1 MQFEIS
7 APSNS
12 SMMDLL
18 WQMVLCQQ
26 SLLVWE
32 AQLTSSS
39 SVEPAM
45 MMIKMVIQ
53 LSPVVSALLPPL
65 PDALVYKLLTL
76 GIIINYR

>member
-39 SVEPAM
+39 SVLPV
-45 MMIKMVIQ
+45 MMIEMVIQ

-65 PDALVYKLLTL
+65 PDALV
-76 GIIINYR
+76 

>member
-7 APSNS
+7 ALSNS

-39 SVEPAM
+39 SVLPV
-45 MMIKMVIQ
+45 MMIEMVIQ

-65 PDALVYKLLTL
+65 PDALV
-76 GIIINYR
+76 